1 MCVVLSLS
9 LVVNF
14 LRLKLVFK
22 TQDIDIVV
30 SEEGMDPEY
39 IKETIADEDGRYYLK
54 ESRKRGATH
63 QILYCRLP
71 GWTADP
77 ERCVKV
83 DILVPPRLK
92 IPEITESDAVHIDDI
107 PVMPIFD
114 LLVLKTQGWWDHRNS
129 SRRDFREKESNDV
142 SDVVALLRRA
152 KAKGVSYDD
161 EVDEYR
167 HSQEF
172 MSHALALA
180 NRFVMVN
187 GRHRL
192 WRALDFTV

>member
-1 MCVVLSLS
+1 MCVVLSIP
-9 LVVNF
+9 VVVVY
-14 LRLKLVFK
+14 RLKPLELE

-30 SEEGMDPEY
+30 SEEDMDPEY
-39 IKETIADEDGRYYLK
+39 IKETIAEEDGRYYLE

-83 DILVPPRLK
+83 DILVPPTLK
-92 IPEITESDAVHIDDI
+92 IPDITESDAVHIDDI

-129 SRRDFREKESNDV
+129 SRQDFQDKESDDV
-142 SDVVALLRRA
+142 SDVVALLRCA
-152 KAKGVSYDD
+152 KAEGVSYDD
-161 EVDEYR
+161 EVDEDR

-180 NRFVMVN
+180 NRFVIVN

-192 WRALDFTV
+192 WRALDFPV